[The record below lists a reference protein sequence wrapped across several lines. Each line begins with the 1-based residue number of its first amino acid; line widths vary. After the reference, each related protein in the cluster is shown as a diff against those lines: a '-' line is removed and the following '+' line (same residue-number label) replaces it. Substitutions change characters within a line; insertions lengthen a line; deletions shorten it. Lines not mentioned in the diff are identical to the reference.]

1 MGSRLPGIE
10 GLRAL
15 AAGSI
20 VVYHCWLYSAPSG
33 QGVRLGPLDEVF
45 IHLPLGVTLFFTLSG
60 FLLYRPFAGALM
72 RGRPLPSGIAYLRN
86 RALRILPAYWFILA
100 IVGLVLGTALVREP
114 GQPLASGSLASQP
127 GHLMADALLVQNYF
141 RSTILTGIGPAWSLA
156 IEVVFYAALPVLAV
170 AALWLANRAAT
181 RRGRR
186 LATLA
191 PPLVLFAVGLFFKV
205 VGTFVVPGYGPGSGW
220 LDDWHSVL
228 ERSFFLQA
236 DLFAFGMVVAVL
248 HVDAEDGL
256 LRLPSWWRRAAL
268 VAIPLIGL
276 PVAALTSA
284 SDLNFYV
291 YGTLT
296 ALVLGLALAL
306 VVLPRPGG
314 ASSRAVPLLEWRP
327 LVAVGV
333 VSYSLFLWHEPLQRW
348 LQLHGLTAAGVG
360 GFLLNLLV
368 LATVSGV
375 LSAITYRYIELPA
388 LRRKHRG
395 RAAERDR
402 TARELQVG
410 QASAAP

>member
-60 FLLYRPFAGALM
+60 FLLYRPFAGAIM
-72 RGRPLPSGIAYLRN
+72 RGRPFPSSVAYLRN

-100 IVGLVLGTALVREP
+100 IVGLVLGTALVRAP
-114 GQPLASGSLASQP
+114 GQPLASGSLAGQP
-127 GHLMADALLVQNYF
+127 GHLVADALLVQNYF

-156 IEVVFYAALPVLAV
+156 IEVVFYAALPILAV
-170 AALWLANRAAT
+170 TSVWLANRAAT

-191 PPLVLFAVGLFFKV
+191 PPLFLLAVGLSFKV
-205 VGTFVVPGYGPGSGW
+205 IGTFVVRGYGPGTGW

-236 DLFAFGMVVAVL
+236 DLFTFGMLVAVL

-256 LRLPSWWRRAAL
+256 LRLPSWWRWAAL
-268 VAIPLIGL
+268 VAIPAIGL

-306 VVLPRPGG
+306 VVLPRAGG

-327 LVAVGV
+327 LVSVGV

-348 LQLHGLTAAGVG
+348 LQIHGLTAGGVG
-360 GFLLNLLV
+360 GFVLNLFV
-368 LATVSGV
+368 LAAVSGA

-395 RAAERDR
+395 RAGQREPAARD
-402 TARELQVG
+402 LQVG